1 MPCRRRTA
9 DGSPAAAPRLF
20 HHRPLPPFLL
30 LLILFVVVLSLPGG
44 VAQGLTP
51 VGDVK
56 DHPVAPPTRGK
67 NVGTQSTE
75 TGAPAGTAPPP
86 EDAGRALNLDS
97 MPQEKMQSLF
107 NWAIKN
113 ADPQKLREMAAAA
126 ARASAE
132 KHGAAGGRA
141 ATATAAEAASAA
153 AASHWTADASSA
165 AATEAGLASL
175 GVLPDASTASKVQP
189 GQRWTQEE
197 VLKKRADIRELLDML
212 SMNPTEQSYI
222 ELATDMYLNK
232 TLAVSQRLVAL
243 RELEDLV
250 GPVDNANDL
259 HVLGALVPLVATA
272 VDVKEDHEVGAAAAG
287 VLATAM
293 SNNPKVQ
300 ALVHAWRPPTLND
313 IPAVSAAG
321 AAGAETDAGVAAA
334 GSMGAAARAEWTGP
348 AEETAAGK
356 NLTSQDSS
364 TDNDL
369 KSRKAA
375 AANVKNLGVYGNI
388 DVTTPVMPTAGVEAR
403 LGAIADD
410 PATPAARRSKA
421 LFALSAMVRNT
432 LECRRSFLAAGGR
445 STVEALLRPETPA
458 GVRKKAL
465 VLVTDFWILPDV
477 AGGAVYAEEELALA
491 TTVMPHVVEMLGRG
505 LPDTREKAM
514 AALRAALVGDGTG
527 AQGRHHVAAAD
538 VDADAQGR
546 AAASAAVVSA
556 ANKHGAVS
564 ALFRLQAFFVAE
576 AKEDPEVEDYMTD
589 MAQEAAA
596 LAEMLQARGGSKDE
610 L

>member
-30 LLILFVVVLSLPGG
+30 LLVLFVVVLSLPGG

-107 NWAIKN
+107 NWAIEN

-375 AANVKNLGVYGNI
+375 AANVKNLGIYGNI
-388 DVTTPVMPTAGVEAR
+388 DVTTPVMPTVWPKC
-403 LGAIADD
+403 D
-410 PATPAARRSKA
+410 PSVVQVWPKRGPSVAPVPKCDLSVTQVWPKYPSATQCGPAWSKRGP
-421 LFALSAMVRNT
+421 SVRPHT
-432 LECRRSFLAAGGR
+432 QSIDPPAYLA
-445 STVEALLRPETPA
+445 RPEDY
-458 GVRKKAL
+458 L
-465 VLVTDFWILPDV
+465 
-477 AGGAVYAEEELALA
+477 
-491 TTVMPHVVEMLGRG
+491 
-505 LPDTREKAM
+505 
-514 AALRAALVGDGTG
+514 
-527 AQGRHHVAAAD
+527 
-538 VDADAQGR
+538 
-546 AAASAAVVSA
+546 
-556 ANKHGAVS
+556 
-564 ALFRLQAFFVAE
+564 LFRPAPLTHSI
-576 AKEDPEVEDYMTD
+576 DPLY
-589 MAQEAAA
+589 
-596 LAEMLQARGGSKDE
+596 
-610 L
+610 